1 MTSRREIICQ
11 KAQKNRRIK
20 NRKLFSK
27 VNVSMMLLSSVFV
40 LENVKPT
47 NTLPVLTKT
56 VEAKNSPSQ
65 FLGLVAEYAKEVA
78 AKNDLYASVM
88 IAQAAL
94 ESSWGNSTLATNY
107 HNLFGIKGSYN
118 GQSAQMNTLEDD
130 GSGNYYG
137 ITDGFRVYDNYGQS
151 LADYASVLTGDNNP
165 DSWRYNFYKGA
176 RKSNTSSYTDATS
189 WLTGR
194 YATDTSYG
202 QKLNQLIANY
212 NLTQYDGGYAQA
224 VETQAATPSESTQ
237 QAVGAGS
244 YQVKAGDSVWGIAHR
259 YGMTM
264 EALRAANNLSGNF
277 IYPGQVL
284 AVSGTSTASQPSQA
298 VNNRTDSV
306 TVDSTEAA
314 AGSYVVKAGDSVWG
328 IAHRYGI
335 SMEALTSANGIS
347 NNFIYPGQVL
357 QVNAGQVQKQ
367 IPSQAIDATN
377 VTETSAGSLSGSSYT
392 VKAGDSVWGIAH
404 RFGISMDSLVSAN
417 GIVNNFIYPG
427 QSLAINGQ
435 AVVAQTNNQAET
447 TPAESVA
454 ETAQPVE
461 TTVADNSVA
470 TSASSQGTYVVQRG
484 DSLYAIAR
492 KNGISLD
499 ELVTLNGFSGYDQLI
514 LPGQV
519 VLV

>member
-1 MTSRREIICQ
+1 MTTRREIICQ
-11 KAQKNRRIK
+11 KAQKDRQVK
-20 NRKLFSK
+20 SRKLFSK

-56 VEAKNSPSQ
+56 VEAKNTPSQ
-65 FLGLVAEYAKEVA
+65 FLGLVAEYAKDIA
-78 AKNDLYASVM
+78 SKNDLYASVM

-94 ESSWGNSTLATNY
+94 ESGWGNSSLATDYN
-107 HNLFGIKGSYN
+107 NLFGIKGSYN
-118 GQSAQMNTLEDD
+118 GQSTQMKTLEDD

-151 LADYASVLTGDNNP
+151 LADYASVLTGDNDPN
-165 DSWRYNFYKGA
+165 SWRYNFYKGA
-176 RKSNTSSYTDATS
+176 RKSNTTSYTDATS

-212 NLTQYDGGYAQA
+212 NLTQYDGGYVQP
-224 VETQAATPSESTQ
+224 VETQPAAPSESTN
-237 QAVGAGS
+237 QAMGAGS

-277 IYPGQVL
+277 IYPGQIL
-284 AVSGTSTASQPSQA
+284 AVSGASSSSQSSQSTSTS
-298 VNNRTDSV
+298 TDSATSEV
-306 TVDSTEAA
+306 AEVP

-328 IAHRYGI
+328 IAKRHGM
-335 SMEALTSANGIS
+335 SMDALITTNHIS
-347 NNFIYPGQVL
+347 NNFIYPGQIL
-357 QVNAGQVQKQ
+357 QVNAGQVQNQ
-367 IPSQAIDATN
+367 ASSQTTNATN
-377 VTETSAGSLSGSSYT
+377 VTEISTGSVSGSSYT

-427 QSLAINGQ
+427 QSLSINGQ
-435 AVVAQTNNQAET
+435 AVASQVTAQVATE
-447 TPAESVA
+447 PVA
-454 ETAQPVE
+454 ETAQSVE
-461 TTVADNSVA
+461 TTATENSVDSA
-470 TSASSQGTYVVQRG
+470 TSSQGTYVVQRG
-484 DSLYAIAR
+484 DSLYGIAR

-499 ELVTLNGFSGYDQLI
+499 ELVALNGFSGYDQLI